1 MSVDA
6 LKKLYGVNHRALGMN
21 VNGLDHEDSL
31 IQPTG
36 GGNCL
41 NWVAGHIVANR
52 TFILQML
59 GEEPVWSEPQMEPY
73 KRGSKAIQDGSRAVP
88 FASILADFE
97 KCQDRVQAG
106 LGRLNDEDLARKQG
120 EQTLG
125 DALHFL
131 QFHEAY
137 HIGQIGLLRRM
148 AGKEGAIR

>member
-6 LKKLYGVNHRALGMN
+6 LKKLYGINHRALGLN
-21 VNGLDHEDSL
+21 VEGLDHKDSL
-31 IQPTG
+31 LQPPG

-52 TFILQML
+52 TFVLQML
-59 GEEPVWSEPQMEPY
+59 GEEPVWSEEQMEAY
-73 KRGSKAIQDGSRAVP
+73 KRGSKPIQDGSRAVK
-88 FASILADFE
+88 FDSILTDFRTS
-97 KCQDRVQAG
+97 QDRIQSG
-106 LGRLNDEDLARKQG
+106 LGRLQDADLNRKQG

-125 DALHFL
+125 DSLHFF

-137 HIGQIGLLRRM
+137 HIGQMGLLRRM

>member
-6 LKKLYGVNHRALGMN
+6 LKKLYGINHRALGMN

-31 IQPTG
+31 LQPPG

-52 TFILQML
+52 TYILQML
-59 GEEPVWSEPQMEPY
+59 GENPVWSEDQMKSYE
-73 KRGSKAIQDGSRAVP
+73 RGSKPIQDGTRAAK
-88 FASILADFE
+88 FESILADFE
-97 KCQDRVQAG
+97 KSQERIQSG
-106 LGRLNDEDLARKQG
+106 LGKLKDEDLGRKQG

-125 DALHFL
+125 DSLHFF

-137 HIGQIGLLRRM
+137 HIGQAGLLRRM